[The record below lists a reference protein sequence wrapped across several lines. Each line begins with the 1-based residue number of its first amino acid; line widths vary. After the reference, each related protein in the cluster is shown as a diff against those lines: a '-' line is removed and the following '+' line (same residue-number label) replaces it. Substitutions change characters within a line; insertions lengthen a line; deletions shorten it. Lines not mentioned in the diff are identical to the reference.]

1 MRTQLQGAQHL
12 HQQQVSPVMLLR
24 RPAAI
29 RTCRAAG
36 QRVVQPHI
44 ALSRQICTLATPDG
58 GTGDASSSPPQHEA
72 PATPAATTAD
82 SAAAAPAPAPAP
94 EAASTSARQGDVSL
108 LTTAEP
114 IDRLRYQAV
123 LVFDY
128 FDTAKAGRLTAEQ
141 VQAFFTWSSRKV
153 SWSPGLSDVLQQE
166 EAKFSQLKQAGSSR
180 EEFIKLVRSQVHAV
194 STSQAFQSGMLRPD
208 VTARLQAQMSVNVQE
223 LAAAK
228 WVFGLLDFD
237 NDGKV
242 SLAMYSKAEGIEA
255 YVYEDK
261 IEDADADDDG
271 QITFEEFLVSYARPK
286 PILKNLLI
294 MVINTAVIYFILQ
307 APVLDVMLKV
317 VLVGVLMLRPQI
329 VSKPAALLHDAIK
342 AIVDQSKA
350 QAEVAKSNR
359 GVWRPA

>member
-1 MRTQLQGAQHL
+1 M
-12 HQQQVSPVMLLR
+12 
-24 RPAAI
+24 
-29 RTCRAAG
+29 
-36 QRVVQPHI
+36 
-44 ALSRQICTLATPDG
+44 
-58 GTGDASSSPPQHEA
+58 
-72 PATPAATTAD
+72 
-82 SAAAAPAPAPAP
+82 
-94 EAASTSARQGDVSL
+94 SL